1 MGMTE
6 RFHQQLRQD
15 VELLEAFLTAEIGSS
30 RETPPRLVEAM
41 RLAVLGGGKRFR
53 PFLLMESAQI
63 FGIPRSVSVP
73 VAAALECVHCYS
85 LVHDD
90 LPAMDNDKLRRGQPT
105 VWHAFDE
112 WTAILVGD
120 ALLTLA
126 FEFVTRPKMNVK
138 PAIRA
143 ELVHA
148 LARASGRSGMV
159 GGQCLDLQSDKLD
172 EPAQADLDYILRLQ
186 SMKTGALLRFACE
199 AGAILG
205 EADATDQAAMRRF
218 GECLG
223 LAFQISDDLL
233 DVEGDE
239 GVVGKRTGKDAEGG
253 QGDARWS
260 SRNRARAQTTSRH
273 SGGGGNSYLSLRRK
287 VEAIERGCIVCGH
300 KVELSPTTYTNS
312 RAVGREDRAKWRK

>member
-1 MGMTE
+1 MTE
-6 RFHQQLRQD
+6 RFLQQLRQD

-30 RETPPRLVEAM
+30 PETPPRLVEAM

-138 PAIRA
+138 PTIRA

-205 EADATDQAAMRRF
+205 EADETDQAAMRRF

-239 GVVGKRTGKDAEGG
+239 CVVGKRTGKDAEAGKATLVG
-253 QGDARWS
+253 LLGIEPARK
-260 SRNRARAQTTSRH
+260 RLQDIQA
-273 SGGGGNSYLSLRRK
+273 
-287 VEAIERGCIVCGH
+287 EAETVVSVFGEKTKLLKEAALFVATR
-300 KVELSPTTYTNS
+300 SN
-312 RAVGREDRAKWRK
+312 

>member
-1 MGMTE
+1 MLETFLVAE
-6 RFHQQLRQD
+6 VESCSDTPLRLI
-15 VELLEAFLTAEIGSS
+15 EG
-30 RETPPRLVEAM
+30 M

-63 FGIPRSVSVP
+63 FGIARSDSIST
-73 VAAALECVHCYS
+73 AAALECVHCYS

-90 LPAMDNDKLRRGQPT
+90 LPAMDNDELRRGQPT

-126 FEFVTRPKMNVK
+126 FEIVTRPKTNVK
-138 PAIRA
+138 PTTCTQ
-143 ELVHA
+143 LVHA

-159 GGQCLDLQSDKLD
+159 GGQCLDLQSDKLG
-172 EPAQADLDYILRLQ
+172 EPGLADIEHILRLQ

-205 EADATDQAAMRRF
+205 EADESDRAAMQRF
-218 GECLG
+218 GDCLG

-239 GVVGKRTGKDAEGG
+239 GVVGKRTGKDA
-253 QGDARWS
+253 DAGKATLVGLLGIDAARERLQELQLEAETAVS
-260 SRNRARAQTTSRH
+260 VFGERAALLKEAAKFVTTRS
-273 SGGGGNSYLSLRRK
+273 N
-287 VEAIERGCIVCGH
+287 
-300 KVELSPTTYTNS
+300 
-312 RAVGREDRAKWRK
+312 

>member
-6 RFHQQLRQD
+6 RFLRQLRED
-15 VELLEAFLTAEIGSS
+15 VELLETFLAAEIDSS
-30 RETPPRLVEAM
+30 PDTPPRLIDGM

-90 LPAMDNDKLRRGQPT
+90 LPAMDNDKLRRGRPT

-159 GGQCLDLQSDKLD
+159 GGQCLDLQSDKLG

-186 SMKTGALLRFACE
+186 GMKPVRFSALHARRERSSAR
-199 AGAILG
+199 
-205 EADATDQAAMRRF
+205 QAKLIGRR
-218 GECLG
+218 CCALVNAWLG
-223 LAFQISDDLL
+223 LSD
-233 DVEGDE
+233 
-239 GVVGKRTGKDAEGG
+239 
-253 QGDARWS
+253 
-260 SRNRARAQTTSRH
+260 
-273 SGGGGNSYLSLRRK
+273 LR
-287 VEAIERGCIVCGH
+287 
-300 KVELSPTTYTNS
+300 
-312 RAVGREDRAKWRK
+312 